1 MTVRGTVVRGKGE
14 ASRIGYPTANI
25 AHETP
30 GLVPGVFLARVLVDA
45 AVHQALAV
53 VGMWTDD
60 TTGHPS
66 LEAHL
71 LDFTGELYGKT
82 VAVSIGKK
90 LRDLLKFSD
99 SAALVAQITKDVE
112 DARREFNSLSS

>member
-1 MTVRGTVVRGKGE
+1 MTVRGVVVRGKG
-14 ASRIGYPTANI
+14 AARRIGYPTANI

-30 GLVPGVFLARVLVDA
+30 GLAAGVFLARVLADN

-60 TTGHPS
+60 ATGHPS
-66 LEAHL
+66 LEVHL
-71 LDFTGELYGKT
+71 LDFSGDLYGKT

-90 LRDLLKFSD
+90 LRDLLQFTD
-99 SAALVAQITKDVE
+99 EAALVAQIAKDVE
-112 DARREFNSLSS
+112 DARAIFG